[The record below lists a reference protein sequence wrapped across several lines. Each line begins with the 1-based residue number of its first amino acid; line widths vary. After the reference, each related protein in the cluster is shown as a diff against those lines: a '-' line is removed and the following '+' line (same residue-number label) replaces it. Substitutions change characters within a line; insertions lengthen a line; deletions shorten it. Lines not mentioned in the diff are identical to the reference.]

1 LAEVHGPATYCGYPG
16 VGRRVVHDGISFGI
30 VSMGAIVSSSHGT
43 LISIQID
50 RENLVRIVGEGD
62 MPEDFN
68 FAGISGGPLIAIIQ
82 APIVR
87 TWKPAGVVISGPDPG
102 DNPEQDFISGFEV
115 IRVRP
120 IHFINADGTLDRT
133 HWQQTNIRETTQSQ
147 LCGGLSKRRS
157 PIVFASNHSQGT
169 STILLTPEK
178 VN

>member
-30 VSMGAIVSSSHGT
+30 VSMGAIVSSSHET

-133 HWQQTNIRETTQSQ
+133 HWQQTNISLRQHNPNFAEGHQ
-147 LCGGLSKRRS
+147 RS
-157 PIVFASNHSQGT
+157 PIVFASNHSQGM
-169 STILLTPEK
+169 STIILMTPEK